1 MTTYSPSVPGCQV
14 ASVPRSGRAQANCRE
29 DSGQCADGGRGAG
42 GGVGESALTAEPGD
56 PCGRIFEIF
65 LGDSN
70 LQETQQNHIRR
81 RNREKDS
88 LAAKTRYAANAAKIL
103 ARQKSYRTA
112 NLDYC
117 RRLDRELR
125 AKLKAADP
133 VAWAAKTKL
142 KRLRGKA
149 QTKRALPKW
158 ADSAAIRTFYEA
170 AYVLSLEVDHIVPLR
185 SPLVCGLHV
194 EHNLQ
199 LLTRQENA
207 AKGNRWRPDM
217 PEGIP

>member
-1 MTTYSPSVPGCQV
+1 MATSLDSVPGCQAV
-14 ASVPRSGRAQANCRE
+14 SVPRSVRARANYHG
-29 DSGQCADGGRGAG
+29 DSGRCRMAG
-42 GGVGESALTAEPGD
+42 GGVGGGVGNSALTAEPGD

-65 LGDSN
+65 LGDSD
-70 LQETQQNHIRR
+70 LQETQQNPIRR

-88 LAAKTRYAANAAKIL
+88 LTAKMRYAANAAKIL

-207 AKGNRWRPDM
+207 AKGNRWWPDM